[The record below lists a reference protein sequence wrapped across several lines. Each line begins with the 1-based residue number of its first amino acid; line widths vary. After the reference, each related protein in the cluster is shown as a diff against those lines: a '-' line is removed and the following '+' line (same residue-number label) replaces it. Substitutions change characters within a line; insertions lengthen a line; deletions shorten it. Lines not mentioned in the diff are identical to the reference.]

1 MTTEERIRYFGELAL
16 NLQQEGFIAGPES
29 DDLLAVELEG
39 RRLCLAT
46 ESGGVRYRQSDVSG
60 EARSGALDKVRGIA
74 EITAGYMRQMEA
86 APQLTASSLS
96 GDYRLL
102 AEFNGAV
109 LAGHSTKYGT
119 QFITWNRAQDQTA
132 LAQGNYYGPGN
143 GVKDYTAAKQ
153 DFAIRSGLIP
163 QDALFTPEQLTEVYR
178 CVLETLDCA
187 YLLTDKR
194 RNLLESAAK
203 QIEYGVPDLEE
214 RVSLSTQQEQ
224 ELDTANGQDQSGM
237 QFR

>member
-1 MTTEERIRYFGELAL
+1 MTTDERPRYFEELAL
-16 NLQQEGFIAGPES
+16 NLQHEGFTASPEGNG
-29 DDLLAVELEG
+29 LLDVELEG

-46 ESGGVRYRQSDVSG
+46 ESGGVRYRQSDISG
-60 EARSGALDKVRGIA
+60 EARNGALDKVCGIV
-74 EITAGYMRQMEA
+74 EITAGYMRQMEV
-86 APQLTASSLS
+86 APQLTANSLS

-102 AEFNGAV
+102 AEFNGTV
-109 LAGHSTKYGT
+109 LAGHPTEYGI
-119 QFITWNRAQDQTA
+119 QFITWNQTQDQTA
-132 LAQGNYYGPGN
+132 LEQGNYYGPGN
-143 GVKDYTAAKQ
+143 GAKGYTAAKR

-178 CVLETLDCA
+178 CVFETLDSA
-187 YLLTDKR
+187 HLLTDKL

-224 ELDTANGQDQSGM
+224 ELDTANAPDQSGM